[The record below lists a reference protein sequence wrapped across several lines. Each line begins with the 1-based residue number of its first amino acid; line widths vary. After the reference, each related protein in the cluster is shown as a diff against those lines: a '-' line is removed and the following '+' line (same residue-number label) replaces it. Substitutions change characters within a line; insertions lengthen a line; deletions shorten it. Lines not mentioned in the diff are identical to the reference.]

1 MKPLLDGQKLIKTNT
16 LKSNVKK
23 HNGELQ
29 TEEDKLHWS

>member
-29 TEEDKLHWS
+29 TEEDKLH